1 MHYSSITDSMDMS
14 LNKLPELVIDREAWH
29 LWISP
34 PTSFLH
40 DHSKNKTVTKVGIG
54 RKNDEESTLK
64 KMREPAPG
72 RSREA

>member
-1 MHYSSITDSMDMS
+1 MS
-14 LNKLPELVIDREAWH
+14 WFCFPTH

-72 RSREA
+72 RRREA